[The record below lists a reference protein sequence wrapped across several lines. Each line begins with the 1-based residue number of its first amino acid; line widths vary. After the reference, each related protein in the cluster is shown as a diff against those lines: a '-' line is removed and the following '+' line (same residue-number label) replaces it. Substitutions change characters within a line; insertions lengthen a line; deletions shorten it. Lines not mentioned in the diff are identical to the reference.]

1 MSVGSLEERPRMK
14 KPHRLGMLRR
24 MDRYLQSLSVLALAL
39 LLAACGTMRSSVV
52 VEPAPGSGY
61 NNPVA
66 SPVAPARTPIPG
78 GTYVVVKSDTLYSIA
93 FRKGVD
99 FRDLAQWNGIAA
111 PYTIRPGQRLTL
123 SPPSGRTVAAQATRA
138 PHTNPPPNPP
148 RTSSPTVVSAPS
160 HPPVTASTAAT
171 APGFEPVTAPPA
183 APSAAP
189 AVAATAATASATAAT
204 QVAVPIKKPAAP
216 AVTATTTVVPVA
228 GVPTPAPAAMPPPAP
243 TPAAAGASRAV
254 SGVNWRWPADGSLLS
269 RFQSGDAIPGIEIA
283 GKSGDPVRAAADG
296 VVVYSGNGLVGYG
309 ELVIIKH
316 NESFL
321 SAYGH
326 NRKRLVKEG
335 QRVSAGQQI
344 AEMGS
349 TGATRNE
356 LEFQIRK
363 DGNPVDPLGYL
374 PSR

>member
-1 MSVGSLEERPRMK
+1 MK
-14 KPHRLGMLRR
+14 NPHRLGMLVR
-24 MDRYLQSLSVLALAL
+24 MDRYLQSLIALAL
-39 LLAACGTMRSSVV
+39 SLLLTACGTMRSSVV
-52 VEPAPGSGY
+52 VEPAAGSSY
-61 NNPVA
+61 DNNHVA
-66 SPVAPARTPIPG
+66 SAVTPARTPIPG
-78 GTYVVVKSDTLYSIA
+78 GSYVVVKSDTLYSIA

-111 PYTIRPGQRLTL
+111 PYTIWPGQRLTL
-123 SPPSGRTVAAQATRA
+123 SPPSGKTVVAQATGA
-138 PHTNPPPNPP
+138 PRP
-148 RTSSPTVVSAPS
+148 SSPAVVSAPP
-160 HPPVTASTAAT
+160 HPSVAASAVAAAPV
-171 APGFEPVTAPPA
+171 FEPVTVPATPP
-183 APSAAP
+183 
-189 AVAATAATASATAAT
+189 ATAATTSTASPVTAP
-204 QVAVPIKKPAAP
+204 VKPAMP
-216 AVTATTTVVPVA
+216 AVTATTTIVPVA
-228 GVPTPAPAAMPPPAP
+228 GVPTPAPATVPPPTP
-243 TPAAAGASRAV
+243 TPVAAGASRAV

-316 NESFL
+316 NDSFL

-335 QRVSAGQQI
+335 QRVSAGQQV

-374 PSR
+374 PPR

>member
-1 MSVGSLEERPRMK
+1 MK
-14 KPHRLGMLRR
+14 KTARLGMLVR
-24 MDRYLQSLSVLALAL
+24 MDRYLQWCATLAVTV

-52 VEPAPGSGY
+52 VEPAAGGY
-61 NNPVA
+61 YGHHPAAGAAV
-66 SPVAPARTPIPG
+66 PARTPIPG
-78 GTYVVVKSDTLYSIA
+78 GSYAVMKGDTLYSIA

-99 FRDLAQWNGIAA
+99 FRDLAQWNGVAA
-111 PYTIRPGQRLTL
+111 PYTIWPGQRLTL
-123 SPPSGRTVAAQATRA
+123 SPPTKGAAAPVAA
-138 PHTNPPPNPP
+138 
-148 RTSSPTVVSAPS
+148 TSGHVGGT
-160 HPPVTASTAAT
+160 PVAT
-171 APGFEPVTAPPA
+171 APVFEQVTAPAGTSAAASASVPA
-183 APSAAP
+183 TPLATAPPPAKSAAP
-189 AVAATAATASATAAT
+189 AVAATA
-204 QVAVPIKKPAAP
+204 
-216 AVTATTTVVPVA
+216 TTVVPVA
-228 GVPTPAPAAMPPPAP
+228 GVPAVAPATMPPPAP
-243 TPAAAGASRAV
+243 VAAGASRAV
-254 SGVNWRWPADGSLLS
+254 SGVQWRWPADGSLAG

-316 NESFL
+316 NDSFL

-335 QRVSAGQQI
+335 QRVSGGQQI

-349 TGATRNE
+349 TGSTRNE

-374 PSR
+374 PPR

>member
-1 MSVGSLEERPRMK
+1 MK
-14 KPHRLGMLRR
+14 NISRLGMLAR
-24 MDRYLQSLSVLALAL
+24 MDQTLRWLTALVVSL
-39 LLAACGTMRSSVV
+39 LLAGCGTMRSSVV
-52 VEPAPGSGY
+52 VEPAAGNGY
-61 NNPVA
+61 PVYPHVGKA
-66 SPVAPARTPIPG
+66 VAPSRTPVPG
-78 GTYVVVKSDTLYSIA
+78 GSYVVVRSDTLYSIA

-99 FRDLAQWNGIAA
+99 FRDLAQWNGIAP
-111 PYTIRPGQRLTL
+111 PYTIWPGQRLTL
-123 SPPSGRTVAAQATRA
+123 SPPKGAIAAQPVHLPRPPAGASANVPKVPAKAPAT
-138 PHTNPPPNPP
+138 
-148 RTSSPTVVSAPS
+148 
-160 HPPVTASTAAT
+160 
-171 APGFEPVTAPPA
+171 GFEPVPAASATIASTSNTVVTTAPATVHLPPA
-183 APSAAP
+183 LP
-189 AVAATAATASATAAT
+189 AATA
-204 QVAVPIKKPAAP
+204 
-216 AVTATTTVVPVA
+216 TTSVVPVA
-228 GVPTPAPAAMPPPAP
+228 GVPTPAPAAAPPP
-243 TPAAAGASRAV
+243 TPVPVAAGASRAMG
-254 SGVNWRWPADGSLLS
+254 GVRWRWPADGALIS
-269 RFQSGDAIPGIEIA
+269 RFQSGDAIPGIEIG
-283 GKSGDPVRAAADG
+283 GKPGDSVRAAADG

-374 PSR
+374 PPR

>member
-1 MSVGSLEERPRMK
+1 MK
-14 KPHRLGMLRR
+14 KPHRLGMLVR
-24 MDRYLQSLSVLALAL
+24 MDRYLQSLSALALSL

-52 VEPAPGSGY
+52 VEPAAGSGY
-61 NNPVA
+61 DNLVTK
-66 SPVAPARTPIPG
+66 PVAPARTPIPG
-78 GTYVVVKSDTLYSIA
+78 GSYVVVKSDTLYSIA

-111 PYTIRPGQRLTL
+111 PYTIWPGQRLTL
-123 SPPSGRTVAAQATRA
+123 SPPSGRTVAAHAA
-138 PHTNPPPNPP
+138 HASPA
-148 RTSSPTVVSAPS
+148 SSPTVVSAPS
-160 HPPVTASTAAT
+160 HPPVAASTAAT
-171 APGFEPVTAPPA
+171 APAPGFEPVTTPPA
-183 APSAAP
+183 TP
-189 AVAATAATASATAAT
+189 AVAATAAAASATTAT
-204 QVAVPIKKPAAP
+204 QVAAPIKKPAVP
-216 AVTATTTVVPVA
+216 AVTATTTIVPVA
-228 GVPTPAPAAMPPPAP
+228 GVPTPAPATVPPPAP
-243 TPAAAGASRAV
+243 APVAAGASRAV

-283 GKSGDPVRAAADG
+283 GKPGDPVRAAADG

-349 TGATRNE
+349 TGSTRNE

>member
-1 MSVGSLEERPRMK
+1 MK
-14 KPHRLGMLRR
+14 KTARLGMLVR
-24 MDRYLQSLSVLALAL
+24 MDRYLQWLATLAVTV

-52 VEPAPGSGY
+52 VEPAAGGSY
-61 NNPVA
+61 EPRPVA
-66 SPVAPARTPIPG
+66 TSTPTPARTPIPG
-78 GTYVVVKSDTLYSIA
+78 GNYAVVQGDTLYSIA

-111 PYTIRPGQRLTL
+111 PYTIWPGQRLIL
-123 SPPSGRTVAAQATRA
+123 SPPAKSHAAPVAAAPGRA
-138 PHTNPPPNPP
+138 
-148 RTSSPTVVSAPS
+148 SGAP
-160 HPPVTASTAAT
+160 VAT
-171 APGFEPVTAPPA
+171 APVFEPVTASSAPPA
-183 APSAAP
+183 AAPPAARSASVPATSPAITPSPSRP
-189 AVAATAATASATAAT
+189 AVAATAAT
-204 QVAVPIKKPAAP
+204 
-216 AVTATTTVVPVA
+216 VVPVA
-228 GVPTPAPAAMPPPAP
+228 GVPAAAPATMPPPAP
-243 TPAAAGASRAV
+243 PAAGVSRVV
-254 SGVNWRWPADGSLLS
+254 SSVQWRWPADGSLVG
-269 RFQSGDAIPGIEIA
+269 RFQSGDAIPGIQIV

-316 NESFL
+316 NDSFL

-349 TGATRNE
+349 TGTTRNE
-356 LEFQIRK
+356 LEFQIRR

-374 PSR
+374 PLR

>member
-1 MSVGSLEERPRMK
+1 MK
-14 KPHRLGMLRR
+14 KAVGLGMLTR
-24 MDRYLQSLSVLALAL
+24 MDRYLSWCATLAMTL

-52 VEPAPGSGY
+52 VEPVAGGY
-61 NNPVA
+61 GNHVPAVGTT
-66 SPVAPARTPIPG
+66 APARTPIPG
-78 GTYVVVKSDTLYSIA
+78 GSYTVAKGDTLYAIA

-111 PYTIRPGQRLTL
+111 PYTIWPGQRLTL
-123 SPPSGRTVAAQATRA
+123 SPPAKHAVVPTPVAPGHAGSGQAA
-138 PHTNPPPNPP
+138 
-148 RTSSPTVVSAPS
+148 S
-160 HPPVTASTAAT
+160 TASTS
-171 APGFEPVTAPPA
+171 APVFEPVTASAQPSPDTSASAPA
-183 APSAAP
+183 ASAASMPSP
-189 AVAATAATASATAAT
+189 A
-204 QVAVPIKKPAAP
+204 KPAAP
-216 AVTATTTVVPVA
+216 VVAATTGTVPVA
-228 GVPTPAPAAMPPPAP
+228 GMPVAAPASMPPPAP
-243 TPAAAGASRAV
+243 AAAGVSRVV
-254 SGVNWRWPADGSLLS
+254 SGVQWRWPADGNVIG

-316 NESFL
+316 NDSFL

-335 QRVSAGQQI
+335 QRVSMGQQI

-349 TGATRNE
+349 TGTTRNE
-356 LEFQIRK
+356 LGFQIRK

-374 PSR
+374 PPR

>member
-1 MSVGSLEERPRMK
+1 
-14 KPHRLGMLRR
+14 
-24 MDRYLQSLSVLALAL
+24 
-39 LLAACGTMRSSVV
+39 
-52 VEPAPGSGY
+52 
-61 NNPVA
+61 
-66 SPVAPARTPIPG
+66 
-78 GTYVVVKSDTLYSIA
+78 
-93 FRKGVD
+93 VD

-111 PYTIRPGQRLTL
+111 PYTIWPGQRLTL
-123 SPPSGRTVAAQATRA
+123 SPPSGKTVVAQATGA
-138 PHTNPPPNPP
+138 PRP
-148 RTSSPTVVSAPS
+148 SSPAVVSAPP
-160 HPPVTASTAAT
+160 HPSVAASAVAAAPV
-171 APGFEPVTAPPA
+171 FEPVTVPATPP
-183 APSAAP
+183 
-189 AVAATAATASATAAT
+189 ATAATTSTASPVTAP
-204 QVAVPIKKPAAP
+204 VKPAMP
-216 AVTATTTVVPVA
+216 AVTATTTIVPVA
-228 GVPTPAPAAMPPPAP
+228 GVPTPAPATVPPPTP
-243 TPAAAGASRAV
+243 TPVAAGASRAV

-316 NESFL
+316 NDSFL

-335 QRVSAGQQI
+335 QRVSAGQQV

-374 PSR
+374 PPR